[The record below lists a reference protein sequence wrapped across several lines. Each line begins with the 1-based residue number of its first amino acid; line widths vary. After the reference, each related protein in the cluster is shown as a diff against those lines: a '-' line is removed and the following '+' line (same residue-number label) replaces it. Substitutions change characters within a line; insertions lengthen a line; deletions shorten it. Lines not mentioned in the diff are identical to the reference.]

1 MSYWMAVRRRLAAA
15 ALAAIDIA
23 ALAIAYTGNMTDEI
37 VTMGDGRQYRLL
49 TLTSSGTLT
58 IPTEVK
64 ADVWLCGGGAN
75 GMAAWTGGPTGGYGG
90 SGGFI
95 TQALNQTI
103 KNITSVVGAAAGNSS
118 ITGDI
123 SLSALCGNSPDMY
136 NPNTTAIY
144 GASGGGGRGTYYWDS
159 NQPGLKGAGVSTYPF
174 GDTTY
179 FSGKPH
185 SAGGGGGTCSHYT
198 SSGNEY
204 VGAGGNGGTNGGDG
218 GIGLTAGS
226 HGSSGG
232 TGGALGGG
240 TGASRYLGSKG
251 TNATFYGS
259 GGGGGSV
266 RDDEDDVSS
275 TYPATS
281 GYQGVIYVRIPLKP
295 LTINDFQL
303 VEYIQSTGT
312 QYVNTGINPTQNTK
326 MELDVAFLGSSGT
339 NVAGVRN
346 TSADTTNRFGIISF
360 GSANKLGAFFGAAS
374 VQGAAFDQARHSYA
388 LDSSALIMDGTSYAV
403 TSGGTFAC
411 TYPITLGAWNNGANG
426 VECNSARIYSCKLY
440 GNGEMVRNLVPCYRK
455 SDNVP
460 GLWDKVENRFF
471 MNAGSGSFTVGQNV

>member
-49 TLTSSGTLT
+49 TLTSSGTLS
-58 IPTEVK
+58 IAAEVK

-75 GMAAWTGGPTGGYGG
+75 GGNGSYPNDHSGGGGGYVN
-90 SGGFI
+90 SASR
-95 TQALNQTI
+95 QSI
-103 KNITSVVGAAAGNSS
+103 KNVVAVVGAAAGASSFGS
-118 ITGDI
+118 ITANG
-123 SLSALCGNSPDMY
+123 GNGK
-136 NPNTTAIY
+136 N
-144 GASGGGGRGTYYWDS
+144 GGSGGGGAQGYDGGT
-159 NQPGLKGAGVSTYPF
+159 GAGVTTYPF

-179 FSGKPH
+179 FTGKPH
-185 SAGGGGGTCSHYT
+185 CAGGGGGATANYSE
-198 SSGNEY
+198 SRDDAGKDPWA
-204 VGAGGNGGTNGGDG
+204 VGDGGAGGSNGGNGTAGDAQRYYWPDSDYGKGGGGGSYGGGHGGD
-218 GIGLTAGS
+218 TDYRT
-226 HGSSGG
+226 G
-232 TGGALGGG
+232 TTYSVNG
-240 TGASRYLGSKG
+240 
-251 TNATFYGS
+251 TFYGS
-259 GGGGGSV
+259 GGGGAV
-266 RDDEDDVSS
+266 DVNDSYS
-275 TYPATS
+275 KTGV

-303 VEYIQSTGT
+303 AEYLESTGT
-312 QYVNTGINPTQNTK
+312 QYINTGINPTQNTK

-426 VECNSARIYSCKLY
+426 VECNSARIYACKLHD
-440 GNGEMVRNLVPCYRK
+440 NGTLVRDFVPCYRK

>member
-49 TLTSSGTLT
+49 TLTSSGTLL
-58 IPTEVK
+58 IAAEVK

-75 GMAAWTGGPTGGYGG
+75 GGTASKYSIGHGGGGGYTKSSFSQPIQNITALIGANGGITSFGTVEANGGSGRNGG
-90 SGGFI
+90 SGGGVS
-95 TQALNQTI
+95 ADGG
-103 KNITSVVGAAAGNSS
+103 V
-118 ITGDI
+118 TGI
-123 SLSALCGNSPDMY
+123 GE
-136 NPNTTAIY
+136 
-144 GASGGGGRGTYYWDS
+144 
-159 NQPGLKGAGVSTYPF
+159 GVSTYPF
-174 GDTTY
+174 GDNTY
-179 FSGKPH
+179 FTGKAH
-185 SAGGGGGTCSHYT
+185 SAGGGGGSYVDR
-198 SSGNEY
+198 SG
-204 VGAGGNGGTNGGDG
+204 GDFTGGGCGGTNGSNG
-218 GIGLTAGS
+218 GERTIGSVPPGGASGGSYGGGQGGRGANGSAGS
-226 HGSSGG
+226 
-232 TGGALGGG
+232 
-240 TGASRYLGSKG
+240 
-251 TNATFYGS
+251 ATYY
-259 GGGGGSV
+259 GGGGGGGGTYV
-266 RDDEDDVSS
+266 LSS
-275 TYPATS
+275 TDYSSENGGS

-303 VEYIQSTGT
+303 VEYLESTGT

-326 MELDVAFLGSSGT
+326 MELDAAFLGSAGT

-346 TSADTTNRFGIISF
+346 ASSDTTNRFGVISF

-374 VQGAAFDQARHSYA
+374 VQGAAFDQARHSYT

-440 GNGEMVRNLVPCYRK
+440 ENGEMVRNFVPCYRK

-460 GLWDKVENRFF
+460 GLWDKVENRFYT
-471 MNAGSGSFTVGQNV
+471 NAGSGSFTVGQNI